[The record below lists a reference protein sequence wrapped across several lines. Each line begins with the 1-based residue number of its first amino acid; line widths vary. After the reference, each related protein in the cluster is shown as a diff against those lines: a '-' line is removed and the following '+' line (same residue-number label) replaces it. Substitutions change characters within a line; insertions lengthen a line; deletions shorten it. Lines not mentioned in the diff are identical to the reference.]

1 MDSGTNRPGGLTV
14 TSIPDGWALCGD
26 IDADTAPQLAEAI
39 RTGHVSDDVCLVVDL
54 AGVDFI
60 DSSGLSVLLEARRR
74 ADENGGSLMLRRPSK
89 AVRRLIEI
97 TRLETALPIEAE
109 QTSIHEDLPAH

>member
-1 MDSGTNRPGGLTV
+1 MESGTNRPGGLTV
-14 TSIPDGWALCGD
+14 TSIADGWALCGD
-26 IDADTAPQLAEAI
+26 IDADTAPRLDEAI
-39 RTGHVSDDVCLVVDL
+39 QMGHVSADGCLVVDL

-74 ADENGGSLMLRRPSK
+74 ADEHGGSLMLRHPSI

-109 QTSIHEDLPAH
+109 QTSVHEDLPAH